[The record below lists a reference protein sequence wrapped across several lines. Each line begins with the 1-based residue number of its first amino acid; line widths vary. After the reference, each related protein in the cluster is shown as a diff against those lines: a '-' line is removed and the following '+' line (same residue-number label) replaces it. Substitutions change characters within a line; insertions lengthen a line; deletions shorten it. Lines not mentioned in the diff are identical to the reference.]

1 MNQSLEPPEPM
12 ILTSSYELHPCLVV
26 IGQNQPFPTA
36 KVLSSNQEDN
46 EPKVLCSDQGDNEL
60 LATLRESFK
69 RLINLGLDLALQ
81 DTVLLQHLYTGLDNI
96 AFGGVFLS
104 LSISGA
110 RFVLI
115 SRHTPCTNLHDKPLE
130 VKKESSPKLEEEVF
144 IATLQTL
151 QSHDLAIHRK
161 PVVIQN
167 HLREEVIL
175 PIEILS
181 NDLGR
186 SINFPLHERHFSTY
200 SLNLFKKGSLWK
212 RFKSNP
218 FEGHL
223 ERLKD
228 GMSSD
233 AIEGETIQ
241 GKFWTFIPNH
251 PWQLK
256 MMETSMNKEAT
267 L

>member
-1 MNQSLEPPEPM
+1 MNQSIEPPEPM
-12 ILTSSYELHPCLVV
+12 IVTYSYELHPCLVA

-36 KVLSSNQEDN
+36 KVLSSNQEGN
-46 EPKVLCSDQGDNEL
+46 EPKVLYSDQGDNEL

-81 DTVLLQHLYTGLDNI
+81 DPVLLQHLYMGLNNI

-115 SRHTPCTNLHDKPLE
+115 SRHTPCTSLHDKLLE
-130 VKKESSPKLEEEVF
+130 EEKEPSPKLEEEVF
-144 IATLQTL
+144 IATLQTF
-151 QSHDLAIHRK
+151 QSHNLAIHLK
-161 PVVIQN
+161 LVVLQN
-167 HLREEVIL
+167 PLREEEIL
-175 PIEILS
+175 PLEILS

-186 SINFPLHERHFSTY
+186 SINFPLHERPFSTY

-212 RFKSNP
+212 LFKSNP

-233 AIEGETIQ
+233 A
-241 GKFWTFIPNH
+241 
-251 PWQLK
+251 
-256 MMETSMNKEAT
+256 
-267 L
+267 